1 MTCCMAT
8 DNQTLCDVLTEVAK
22 NINQAKAL
30 SMQHYVD
37 EYHSHVEQNEQ
48 MTSEKDSAVADKH
61 VHTVRSSVKQ
71 CK

>member
-1 MTCCMAT
+1 MSRVAWKLKNKHCYA
-8 DNQTLCDVLTEVAK
+8 LTEVSK

-30 SMQHYVD
+30 SLQHYVD
-37 EYHSHVEQNEQ
+37 EYHSHIKQ
-48 MTSEKDSAVADKH
+48 MTSEEDSAITDKH